1 MEVEL
6 GEAFEEEEKLIPKEP
21 ITLKGSVWDSA
32 LILIIDLQSGDVGG
46 SIYFD
51 DGEDTYDLIIKGDID
66 LETYKFNGMCSGLW
80 VSQPLDT
87 SETITVTIDGQL
99 NKDLNGAIGIL
110 TGEGGTVDWTAE

>member
-1 MEVEL
+1 
-6 GEAFEEEEKLIPKEP
+6 
-21 ITLKGSVWDSA
+21 
-32 LILIIDLQSGDVGG
+32 
-46 SIYFD
+46 
-51 DGEDTYDLIIKGDID
+51 
-66 LETYKFNGMCSGLW
+66 MCSGLW